1 MDVEKFV
8 ENVEELKN
16 SVESLQEEINKTD
29 ERIKSY
35 INSRD
40 FIASK
45 EIRKFLNTW
54 NEFQTT
60 LTKDCE
66 ICKEVINTPIYIG
79 VVGHYS
85 HGKSSLINALISF
98 PKSDDEVLPTGE
110 NIVTAKTTLI
120 QFNEGAGIER
130 FGCKKDGEMEYIDDS
145 VFKRLVSGKMQNPWD
160 YFLIRIGYEKSVDE
174 ELFKTLSI
182 YNISLFDTP
191 GLASSYWSDRSELQD
206 WLETFDV
213 VLLCIDGLSIGSKL
227 STVLLEALAICRGK
241 LVIPIIT
248 KWDRW
253 KECPDY
259 NGIKNESD
267 ARQKAKDL
275 IKKYLPLLGESL
287 EKGLIYFISAYN
299 YINSVEIPPELT
311 SDFTEFWNIDQIRQ
325 ELTRLVV
332 GRKDSILKN
341 RKDSAKLAGKR
352 KKEILN
358 AVNRIIDDFE
368 RLYNQ
373 CEEALPSFYLKGET
387 ICLLSDGFEEFK
399 RRVKEKCLGISSTIS
414 NIIQEGTNSITDYK
428 QISSLQSEIESKVQN
443 TQKKLLEEFK
453 GTNVGY
459 WFNETVKNPLI
470 KKLKSSVDDEEGR
483 RRTDELEEDIKDLA
497 EKYEFS
503 ISTTGILF
511 QPVEYKSLLIKE
523 VAIESLKNLFNTI
536 VTYLKKG
543 TSYTISMSKLIL
555 LNPIGVIIIFVLF
568 ILWLIKNQING
579 ILNSIDNMPNL
590 PWKKGILKGFLKVTV
605 VPFLKFA
612 RCLTNKI
619 FGSIKNICER
629 ILHSDIFIWILIA
642 LFIIFIIVYLRFFIK
657 GWQEAKRKILEF
669 VKEKLRSMYSFENVK
684 KNIEDI
690 MRLNRINDIH
700 EDISYKLNNLLDE
713 IQKDEIV
720 NLYKDFSKKGIGI
733 KQKIYDIKVEL
744 SNR

>member
-130 FGCKKDGEMEYIDDS
+130 FGYKKDGEKEYIDDS

-191 GLASSYWSDRSELQD
+191 GLASSYWSDHSELQD

-213 VLLCIDGLSIGSKL
+213 VLLCIDGLSIDSKL

-253 KECPDY
+253 RESPDY
-259 NGIKNESD
+259 KGIKDEFI
-267 ARQKAKDL
+267 AQQKAKDL
-275 IKKYLPLLGESL
+275 IKQYLPSL
-287 EKGLIYFISAYN
+287 KEPIEKGQIYFISAYN
-299 YINSVEIPPELT
+299 YHNSVEVSTEL
-311 SDFTEFWNIDQIRQ
+311 SSYFTESWNIDQIRQ

-373 CEEALPSFYLKGET
+373 CEEALPSFYMKGET
-387 ICLLSDGFEEFK
+387 NQLLRDGFEEFK
-399 RRVKEKCLGISSTIS
+399 RTVKEKCLGISSTIS
-414 NIIQEGTNSITDYK
+414 NIIQEGTNSITDYN

-443 TQKKLLEEFK
+443 TQKKLLEEYK
-453 GTNVGY
+453 ETNIEH
-459 WFNETVKNPLI
+459 WFNKDVINPLI
-470 KKLKSSVDDEEGR
+470 KKIKTSVEDEEGR
-483 RRTDELEEDIKDLA
+483 KRIDELEQYIKDLS
-497 EKYEFS
+497 EKYKLS

-536 VTYLKKG
+536 VVYMRKTILFLVASFLPLIILAILVVSLPFVGKKIG
-543 TSYTISMSKLIL
+543 KFISSIFFK
-555 LNPIGVIIIFVLF
+555 IFVWIF
-568 ILWLIKNQING
+568 
-579 ILNSIDNMPNL
+579 
-590 PWKKGILKGFLKVTV
+590 
-605 VPFLKFA
+605 PFLII
-612 RCLTNKI
+612 L
-619 FGSIKNICER
+619 FG
-629 ILHSDIFIWILIA
+629 
-642 LFIIFIIVYLRFFIK
+642 IVYLRFFIK
-657 GWQEAKRKILEF
+657 GWQEAKRKVLEF

-684 KNIEDI
+684 KNIEGI